1 MKPRFKGVY
10 RHGMRTPLVRYYRN
24 KKKYTSFFVPAD
36 VWAEAFT
43 RDGGRLDGTIG
54 CIERVRFIEG

>member
-10 RHGMRTPLVRYYRN
+10 RHGIRTPLVRYYRN
-24 KKKYTSFFVPAD
+24 KKKYTCFFAPID
-36 VWAEAFT
+36 VWHEAFE

-54 CIERVRFIEG
+54 RIEKVRFIEV